1 MLPIKAY
8 VVEAYYKW
16 IDESGFTP
24 YLVVDTTVDH
34 VDVPKEYIQDN
45 QIVLNMAPKA
55 IRNLVFHR
63 SYLSF
68 RTQFS
73 GVGYNIYVPMI
84 AILSIY
90 AKENG
95 EGKMFDMAE
104 EDYDHPVMQPMP
116 RSHFEDENGGEGKG
130 GAKGAPFL
138 RVVK

>member
-1 MLPIKAY
+1 MLPMKAY

-16 IDESGFTP
+16 IVDSGFTP
-24 YLVVDTTVDH
+24 YVLVDSTVDH

-55 IRNLVFHR
+55 IREPVFHR

-73 GVGYNIYVPMI
+73 GVAYNIYVPMI

-90 AKENG
+90 AKENS
-95 EGKMFDMAE
+95 EGKVFDMAE
-104 EDYDHPVMQPMP
+104 EDYDHPIMQPMP
-116 RSHFEDENGGEGKG
+116 RSHFEEGDGG